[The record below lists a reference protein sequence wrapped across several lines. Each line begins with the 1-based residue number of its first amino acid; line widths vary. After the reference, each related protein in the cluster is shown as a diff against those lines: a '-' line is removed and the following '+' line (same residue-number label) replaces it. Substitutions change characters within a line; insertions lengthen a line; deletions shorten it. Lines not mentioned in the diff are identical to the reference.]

1 MPTSSALLIKEL
13 GVNQII
19 YKINYRI
26 MIEIEKKPKM
36 VKNYILFLSQSYW
49 RSYIR
54 INKKT
59 IKSSRKVIKTR
70 RTNSKTKKRSRKR

>member
-26 MIEIEKKPKM
+26 MIEIERKLKM
-36 VKNYILFLSQSYW
+36 VKNYILFLSQTYW

-54 INKKT
+54 INKKNRNCYVNWEK
-59 IKSSRKVIKTR
+59 IIIQNLHWKC
-70 RTNSKTKKRSRKR
+70 